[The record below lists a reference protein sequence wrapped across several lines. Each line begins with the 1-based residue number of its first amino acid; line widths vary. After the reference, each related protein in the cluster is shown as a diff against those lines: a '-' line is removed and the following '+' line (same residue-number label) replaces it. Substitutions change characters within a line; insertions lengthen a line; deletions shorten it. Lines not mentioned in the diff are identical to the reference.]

1 METVSWLV
9 LVLIVCILGHVSSVW
24 WLSSLM
30 SRSAGEIDDR
40 IGEIDQ
46 GLGMLAA
53 RLLDPNHWSD
63 LIGEIQPQMNPL
75 EMILSHFVNSPND
88 DYNRNNDGTFHGT
101 PEIIETT
108 GSTQED
114 VDQPSRNG

>member
-1 METVSWLV
+1 METVSWLI

-24 WLSSLM
+24 WLSTLL
-30 SRSAGEIDDR
+30 SRSAEDIDDR

-63 LIGEIQPQMNPL
+63 VLGEIQPQMNPL
-75 EMILSHFVNSPND
+75 EMLLSHFVNSPRD
-88 DYNRNNDGTFHGT
+88 DYNRNDDGTFHGT
-101 PEIIETT
+101 PENIIETT
-108 GSTQED
+108 GTTQE
-114 VDQPSRNG
+114 NGD

>member
-1 METVSWLV
+1 METVLWLI

-24 WLSSLM
+24 WLSSLLG
-30 SRSAGEIDDR
+30 RSAEDIDNR

-53 RLLDPNHWSD
+53 RLLDPKHWTD

-75 EMILSHFVNSPND
+75 EMILSHFVNSPRD
-88 DYNRNNDGTFHGT
+88 DYNRNDDGTFHGT

-108 GSTQED
+108 GSTTED
-114 VDQPSRNG
+114 VN